1 MKNASIHLHLFPFV
15 STLLVTV
22 LLAACLAGC
31 SCDPDHYRIGVS
43 QCLDDA
49 WRQKMNEEMSREL
62 LLHPRMR
69 LTTRVADGS
78 SVLQC
83 AQIDSF
89 ISEKVDLLIVS
100 PNETEEVQPA
110 VTRAYEAGIPV
121 IIADRL
127 VPGQDWTAFIGGDN
141 ERVGELMAEW
151 IMSHYKEGLH
161 VLEVTG
167 LPHSAPTML
176 RHEGMMHGLEASDMR
191 DIRIASVMGSWQRK
205 DAYREVKAY
214 LAMHRDVDLIVA
226 QNDLMAIGAADAVH
240 DSRHYRSRSVPIMG
254 VDGIVPGL
262 QAILDGTI
270 ECTATYPSR
279 GDLIIETA
287 AHILEG
293 KAYDRET
300 ILETILVEE
309 TTARAMLEQYHERIH
324 DLETLKIVQIRSD
337 MRWQQMKRGRWIL
350 IGVIVLVC
358 LLFVLALVY
367 IVYTQRK
374 MQREIKKEILPQL
387 EDVQEAMQLSKR
399 DEVFQ
404 NQMKQ
409 MVDEH
414 LTDPNLNVE
423 YLAEQL
429 HLSRTQIFRKVK
441 TITGKGPLDYIRERR
456 LVRADEMLR
465 MTDMTVQQVSIEL
478 CFSSPGYFSKCYK
491 EYFGRLPGARN

>member
-1 MKNASIHLHLFPFV
+1 
-15 STLLVTV
+15 
-22 LLAACLAGC
+22 
-31 SCDPDHYRIGVS
+31 
-43 QCLDDA
+43 
-49 WRQKMNEEMSREL
+49 
-62 LLHPRMR
+62 
-69 LTTRVADGS
+69 
-78 SVLQC
+78 
-83 AQIDSF
+83 
-89 ISEKVDLLIVS
+89 
-100 PNETEEVQPA
+100 
-110 VTRAYEAGIPV
+110 
-121 IIADRL
+121 
-127 VPGQDWTAFIGGDN
+127 
-141 ERVGELMAEW
+141 MAEW

-167 LPHSAPTML
+167 LPHSAPTIL
-176 RHEGMMHGLEASDMR
+176 RHEGMMRGLEASDMR
-191 DIRIASVMGSWQRK
+191 DIRITSVMGSWQRK

-214 LAMHRDVDLIVA
+214 LAMHSDVDLIVA

-404 NQMKQ
+404 NRMKQ